1 MFIRPIGSVVNP
13 SQRPSGHPLLRGIL
27 ARGAYVWDASQHP
40 AAGQQAQPQAQLRPE
55 GGTGPEASAGLG
67 PGPTPATAPGAGA
80 AGAGAHADTGPAAP
94 PSAAAPASAPSAPRE
109 PAAARPA
116 PHAGPGAPGPV
127 SPGADLTDRLTQLAA
142 LAREGLLTPEEF
154 SAAKTRLLAG

>member
-27 ARGAYVWDASQHP
+27 ARGAYVWDAAHHP
-40 AAGQQAQPQAQLRPE
+40 AAAPQPHPE
-55 GGTGPEASAGLG
+55 PQDG
-67 PGPTPATAPGAGA
+67 TAPA
-80 AGAGAHADTGPAAP
+80 PAAP
-94 PSAAAPASAPSAPRE
+94 PGAAPAPSARRE

-116 PHAGPGAPGPV
+116 PHPGPAAPGPLP
-127 SPGADLTDRLTQLAA
+127 PGADLTDRLTQLAA

-154 SAAKTRLLAG
+154 SAAKARLLAG

>member
-27 ARGAYVWDASQHP
+27 ARGAYVWDAAQHP
-40 AAGQQAQPQAQLRPE
+40 AAAAQPQT
-55 GGTGPEASAGLG
+55 GTVTA
-67 PGPTPATAPGAGA
+67 PTPAASPGAIPAPAPSPAPYPHPGA
-80 AGAGAHADTGPAAP
+80 ASSPPAAP
-94 PSAAAPASAPSAPRE
+94 SARRE
-109 PAAARPA
+109 PAAARPS
-116 PHAGPGAPGPV
+116 PRPGPGPA

-154 SAAKTRLLAG
+154 SAAKARLLAG

>member
-27 ARGAYVWDASQHP
+27 ARGAYVWDAAQHP
-40 AAGQQAQPQAQLRPE
+40 AAVAAPQPQD
-55 GGTGPEASAGLG
+55 G
-67 PGPTPATAPGAGA
+67 TAPGTPPDATP
-80 AGAGAHADTGPAAP
+80 DTRPGPAPSPPAAP
-94 PSAAAPASAPSAPRE
+94 SARRE

-116 PHAGPGAPGPV
+116 PHAGPASPGPV

-142 LAREGLLTPEEF
+142 LAREGLLTPDEF
-154 SAAKTRLLAG
+154 SAAKARLLAG

>member
-27 ARGAYVWDASQHP
+27 ARGAYVWDAAQHP
-40 AAGQQAQPQAQLRPE
+40 AAVAAPQPHD
-55 GGTGPEASAGLG
+55 GTAPAAAPDAAPHTH
-67 PGPTPATAPGAGA
+67 PGPAPSP
-80 AGAGAHADTGPAAP
+80 PAAP
-94 PSAAAPASAPSAPRE
+94 SARRE
-109 PAAARPA
+109 PTAAHPA
-116 PHAGPGAPGPV
+116 PHAGPGPA

-154 SAAKTRLLAG
+154 SAAKARLLAG

>member
-27 ARGAYVWDASQHP
+27 ARGAYVWE
-40 AAGQQAQPQAQLRPE
+40 AAQRGAATPAQPQ
-55 GGTGPEASAGLG
+55 GGMAAAS
-67 PGPTPATAPGAGA
+67 TPAPGADSVPSP
-80 AGAGAHADTGPAAP
+80 AGSVPSPAPSPPKPPKLPAAP
-94 PSAAAPASAPSAPRE
+94 SDRRE
-109 PAAARPA
+109 PAGGRPA
-116 PHAGPGAPGPV
+116 PHPGPGAPGPV

-154 SAAKTRLLAG
+154 SAAKARLLAG

>member
-27 ARGAYVWDASQHP
+27 ARGAYVWDTAQHP
-40 AAGQQAQPQAQLRPE
+40 AAAAAPPPPD
-55 GGTGPEASAGLG
+55 GTAPD
-67 PGPTPATAPGAGA
+67 ATAPAPAPGATPNPPPA
-80 AGAGAHADTGPAAP
+80 PAPSPPAAP
-94 PSAAAPASAPSAPRE
+94 SARRE

-116 PHAGPGAPGPV
+116 PHTGQGAPGPA
-127 SPGADLTDRLTQLAA
+127 SPGADLTDRLTRLAG

-154 SAAKTRLLAG
+154 TAAKARLLAD

>member
-27 ARGAYVWDASQHP
+27 ARGAYVWDTAQRGAATPQPQTGTGPGP
-40 AAGQQAQPQAQLRPE
+40 AAGAR
-55 GGTGPEASAGLG
+55 GDSGPAAAA
-67 PGPTPATAPGAGA
+67 TATAPA
-80 AGAGAHADTGPAAP
+80 PAAAAAAATAS
-94 PSAAAPASAPSAPRE
+94 SAARE
-109 PAAARPA
+109 PAAVRPA
-116 PHAGPGAPGPV
+116 ARADSGAPGPG

-154 SAAKTRLLAG
+154 SAAKARLLAG

>member
-27 ARGAYVWDASQHP
+27 ARGAYVWDTAQHP
-40 AAGQQAQPQAQLRPE
+40 AAAAAQPGPQPQPP
-55 GGTGPEASAGLG
+55 GGT
-67 PGPTPATAPGAGA
+67 ATAPDRTGTPGAGQA
-80 AGAGAHADTGPAAP
+80 QAPGPQPGPAPSPPAAP
-94 PSAAAPASAPSAPRE
+94 SARRE
-109 PAAARPA
+109 PAASPSA
-116 PHAGPGAPGPV
+116 PHPGPGASGPV

-154 SAAKTRLLAG
+154 SAAKARLLRD